1 MKLNKITTICLVS
14 AALLLGSILVVQAVG
29 FVSYEDE
36 DKVIFWDNVRIVD
49 KGLKMSDMGVNDL
62 EMVDGGRVKIVDRD
76 LYVRKYMGFNC
87 PNYPQ
92 VACNILIGDL
102 GGNTFLRI
110 DELRGDSL
118 NLKSTNSN
126 ISLSGVSV
134 NFTGKLILTDN
145 KNLGVGRSIDSGTE
159 KSVFTNTLKA
169 NEISGN
175 IDLSVPN
182 LRFETMDDGIKFQP
196 LRIIN
201 LAL

>member
-29 FVSYEDE
+29 FVSYEDN

-92 VACNILIGDL
+92 GGCNVLIGDL

-134 NFTGKLILTDN
+134 NFRGKLILTDN
-145 KNLGVGRSIDSGTE
+145 KNLGVGRSIDSGAE

-169 NEISGN
+169 NEIIGN
-175 IDLSVPN
+175 PDLSVPN
-182 LRFETMDDGIKFQP
+182 LRFETMSTGIKFQP